1 MNKAAFRT
9 LAMPEKD
16 LHQYLSKPRISF
28 CSWEWPFCIHNCSPG
43 FQMKR
48 SREWSAWQQVWY
60 IWASDTYS
68 YGIPIQYSTKCEI
81 WKYWLS
87 PANCGSGL
95 ALLLFFNPHKRR
107 RIQCNSQLPKLFLYY
122 QQRRF
127 ESWNVL
133 DSSTLWEWGVDCTL
147 WLPVIN
153 CYSFRSNCLTEP
165 ELCFVLSADFQDFG
179 WAQQGDGSHFQGTD
193 LAPDSDFRE
202 TWGCPEYF
210 FKPEPFFLA
219 WTKTE
224 KPIPLSSVCKTER
237 GWAELCVLDN
247 IFKLWNIYWC
257 SLLIDLTLSND
268 LRGHIICGADT

>member
-1 MNKAAFRT
+1 MFANEQSCISYSCYAWEGLTSIPKQTKNFILFLGVT
-9 LAMPEKD
+9 LLYPQ
-16 LHQYLSKPRISF
+16 LLSRLSNEEEQK
-28 CSWEWPFCIHNCSPG
+28 G
-43 FQMKR
+43 
-48 SREWSAWQQVWY
+48 REWSVWQQVWH

-81 WKYWLS
+81 WKSWLS

-202 TWGCPEYF
+202 TWGCPEYS

-219 WTKTE
+219 WTKTQ

-237 GWAELCVLDN
+237 GEQNCV
-247 IFKLWNIYWC
+247 F
-257 SLLIDLTLSND
+257 LITFSNFEIST
-268 LRGHIICGADT
+268 GVPF